1 MTAGATTRSPT
12 ASPSHHVNQMDPY
25 SGQRANP
32 ASAMPA
38 GAQTAVALALRK
50 ASRRPSLP
58 ATKYTAARPANSP
71 RRLSWACGFILY
83 KDEGSRGGVTPRLA
97 GHPTRYTAAPA
108 KGTAGVA
115 PTHTAGRGGPS
126 PRNAGKPRFLGRG
139 PARAARRREPRRR
152 GPREPAGRAPPPAP
166 RP

>member
-1 MTAGATTRSPT
+1 
-12 ASPSHHVNQMDPY
+12 
-25 SGQRANP
+25 
-32 ASAMPA
+32 MPA

-58 ATKYTAARPANSP
+58 ATKDTAARPANSP

-115 PTHTAGRGGPS
+115 ATLRAWR
-126 PRNAGKPRFLGRG
+126 RG
-139 PARAARRREPRRR
+139 PPAGIAGTPDFRDSARPGAARSREPRARARR
-152 GPREPAGRAPPPAP
+152 GRPGRAPPRAPARRRAP
-166 RP
+166 M

>member
-1 MTAGATTRSPT
+1 
-12 ASPSHHVNQMDPY
+12 
-25 SGQRANP
+25 
-32 ASAMPA
+32 MPA

-83 KDEGSRGGVTPRLA
+83 KDEGGRGGVTLRLA

-115 PTHTAGRGGPS
+115 ATLRPWR
-126 PRNAGKPRFLGRG
+126 RG
-139 PARAARRREPRRR
+139 PPPGKAGTTGFPGRRPPAARRNPRST
-152 GPREPAGRAPPPAP
+152 PQLP
-166 RP
+166 

>member
-1 MTAGATTRSPT
+1 
-12 ASPSHHVNQMDPY
+12 
-25 SGQRANP
+25 
-32 ASAMPA
+32 MPA

-108 KGTAGVA
+108 KGTAGGAATLRAGGGGA
-115 PTHTAGRGGPS
+115 PPRHAGRTEFSGKGP
-126 PRNAGKPRFLGRG
+126 
-139 PARAARRREPRRR
+139 
-152 GPREPAGRAPPPAP
+152 
-166 RP
+166 